1 MSESFRQRLILWFA
15 LRGTLFSVALNSGV
29 GLLCHPPH
37 FRRLKGF
44 YFHKISIEYKIK
56 EEEKKRNSCY
66 PKVTWGLYQVAGGI
80 LGGGF
85 MHISRLLRNGEPRA
99 LTHLSTPFKKNP
111 GTFHHHHFLLNKRIS
126 HTNTVY
132 AFFRMSSSL
141 EGNPDPKWTSQRVR
155 DAFLDYFK
163 KNGHTFGRWCSAA
176 ITRERKNI
184 ANCIFSH
191 VQSHPLPLLLFRIQ
205 RCSSQMLEWTNS
217 SQFS

>member
-1 MSESFRQRLILWFA
+1 M
-15 LRGTLFSVALNSGV
+15 ALNSGV

-44 YFHKISIEYKIK
+44 YFHKISIEYKVK
-56 EEEKKRNSCY
+56 EKGKKRE
-66 PKVTWGLYQVAGGI
+66 KVVTPELLEVYIKSLGGI

-111 GTFHHHHFLLNKRIS
+111 GTFHHHHLLLNKRIS

-141 EGNPDPKWTSQRVR
+141 GDNPGPKWTSQHVR

-163 KNGHTFGRWCSAA
+163 KNGHTFG
-176 ITRERKNI
+176 
-184 ANCIFSH
+184 
-191 VQSHPLPLLLFRIQ
+191 
-205 RCSSQMLEWTNS
+205 M
-217 SQFS
+217 